1 MKLFN
6 YLVILLIFTA
16 ITFLFSG
23 CGTSFKDMPDT
34 EFWSENEGRTKIKT
48 DSSYI
53 FQVEMFDTEAEY
65 KKIDVLDEPII
76 TSNFTKILLVNEEAT
91 FDTSLYYTI
100 RVTQRKQGFER
111 ITKPI
116 NEELY
121 LKVDGK
127 PVLLYIQNNNVQY
140 VPPLSS
146 VEYGYKNGYYYCD
159 VMCPITYSEFLK
171 LANAVKI
178 EGILAVNTYL
188 MQFEKSIDG
197 EIKFISTEKSGD
209 AQIINRF
216 YNTNPKK

>member
-6 YLVILLIFTA
+6 YLVILLVFHT

-23 CGTSFKDMPDT
+23 CGTSFKDMPDS
-34 EFWSENEGRTKIKT
+34 EFWNENEGRIKMKT

-53 FQVEMFDTEAEY
+53 YQVEMFDTETEY
-65 KKIDVLDEPII
+65 KKIDVLDKPTV

-91 FDTSLYYTI
+91 FDTSLYYTVRI
-100 RVTQRKQGFER
+100 TQKKQGFER
-111 ITKPI
+111 VTKSI
-116 NEELY
+116 KEEIY

-127 PVLLYIQNNNVQY
+127 PLLLFIQNNNIQY

-146 VEYGYKNGYYYCD
+146 AEYGYKNGYYYCD
-159 VMCPITYSEFLK
+159 VMCPITYSEFIK

-178 EGILAVNTYL
+178 EGVLAVNTFL

-197 EIKFISTEKSGD
+197 EIKFTSTERSGD

-216 YNTNPKK
+216 YNTNPK